1 MRIPWKLGVGI
12 LPSAAS
18 GKKIISIASFAAKKF
33 GAARAVSK
41 STRLPHLTLFQGV
54 FPNSAEAFERMQRA
68 DFSFLGKRQRITGT
82 SIWAEKI
89 LFLDIKKTG
98 ELQRAHKL
106 AFELLFPLCLGKS
119 ADPHEFLGISAK
131 EKQSYRKTGYPFS
144 LPAFRPHVT
153 LARLRPAKRGVMPQL
168 SKKARQHFP
177 NCCIEFSKICIYAV
191 GPHGSCGKIL
201 FEQKL

>member
-1 MRIPWKLGVGI
+1 QSSRRPTATRVAPCIPLAYPQSWADTPSRVSCS
-12 LPSAAS
+12 SAAW
-18 GKKIISIASFAAKKF
+18 A
-33 GAARAVSK
+33 
-41 STRLPHLTLFQGV
+41 HH
-54 FPNSAEAFERMQRA
+54 
-68 DFSFLGKRQRITGT
+68 SFLGKRQRITGT